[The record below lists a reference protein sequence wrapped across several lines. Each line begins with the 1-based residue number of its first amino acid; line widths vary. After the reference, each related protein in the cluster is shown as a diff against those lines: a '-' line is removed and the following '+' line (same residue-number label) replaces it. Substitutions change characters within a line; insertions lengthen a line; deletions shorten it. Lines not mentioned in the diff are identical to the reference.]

1 VNDLKLVG
9 TGSSMVVL
17 VKYGVIVH
25 APNPI
30 TAAAII
36 AITTIVLFFNVNEFN

>member
-1 VNDLKLVG
+1 
-9 TGSSMVVL
+9 MVVL

-30 TAAAII
+30 TAPAIMAII
-36 AITTIVLFFNVNEFN
+36 IIVLFFNMNSAD